1 MSCDCIVVQLIFFVL
16 LYNTIGIKCYDI
28 VSIGNAAF
36 HLISR
41 FSARKIIKCNI
52 NVHNPDFYFSRHF
65 RYSRQ
70 KISLEDENEDSSKTS
85 NDKDRNANENN
96 NIEGQENLNKPATP
110 QSTSEK
116 SAADEKEWSPSSD
129 STNSVEDDQG
139 NMVPWRE
146 KLKKSDEK

>member
-1 MSCDCIVVQLIFFVL
+1 MFIILIFFSP
-16 LYNTIGIKCYDI
+16 N
-28 VSIGNAAF
+28 
-36 HLISR
+36 
-41 FSARKIIKCNI
+41 
-52 NVHNPDFYFSRHF
+52 F

-85 NDKDRNANENN
+85 NDKDRNANDNN
-96 NIEGQENLNKPATP
+96 NIEGQENLNKPTTP

-129 STNSVEDDQG
+129 SANSVEDDQG

>member
-1 MSCDCIVVQLIFFVL
+1 MPLPIQLVKFNL
-16 LYNTIGIKCYDI
+16 GKCY
-28 VSIGNAAF
+28 
-36 HLISR
+36 
-41 FSARKIIKCNI
+41 I

-85 NDKDRNANENN
+85 NDKDRNANDNN
-96 NIEGQENLNKPATP
+96 NIEGQENLNKPTTP

-116 SAADEKEWSPSSD
+116 SAVDEKEWSPSSD